1 MINIYFSVSK
11 KIVPVPTCEVGATL
25 NFTGFTRF
33 FISYLYAATVDS
45 MTRRYSI
52 YGSYKLL

>member
-1 MINIYFSVSK
+1 MINIYFSVS

-25 NFTGFTRF
+25 NLTGFMRF

-45 MTRRYSI
+45 MTCHYSI